1 MASPFVWCFI
11 VVTILSTTNIEGE
24 SRSVGLKNPSLGISN
39 IGGGG
44 GVIGPS
50 SSSGVTETKQ
60 NWCEDVID
68 GYAIF

>member
-1 MASPFVWCFI
+1 MANPVVWCFI

-24 SRSVGLKNPSLGISN
+24 SRSVGLKNPSLGKSN

-50 SSSGVTETKQ
+50 SSSGLTETKQ

-68 GYAIF
+68 G